1 MLYRFENPGE
11 PESSQGLQEGPTNT
25 VQVIDGNCVSIQII
39 GDD

>member
-11 PESSQGLQEGPTNT
+11 PESSQGPQHGPTNT
-25 VQVIDGNCVSIQII
+25 VQVIDSNYVSIQIN